1 MQLPSCRTLW
11 VVTRAGGLYDSRV
24 IGVRETFDLN
34 AHFLALILRAS
45 RHASASYRA
54 AKSRHGEDKRIEL
67 FVIPQ
72 FRKVKT
78 NRGRILVSA
87 LFDYLGKP
95 LKTSPG
101 RLEAGRV
108 IIGQQGLDR

>member
-1 MQLPSCRTLW
+1 MI
-11 VVTRAGGLYDSRV
+11 RAGGLYDSRV

-54 AKSRHGEDKRIEL
+54 AQSRHGEDKRIEL

-72 FRKVKT
+72 FCKVKA
-78 NRGRILVSA
+78 NRSSILVSA
-87 LFDYLGKP
+87 LVDCLDKP
-95 LKTSPG
+95 LQAAPG
-101 RLEAGRV
+101 RYEAGLA